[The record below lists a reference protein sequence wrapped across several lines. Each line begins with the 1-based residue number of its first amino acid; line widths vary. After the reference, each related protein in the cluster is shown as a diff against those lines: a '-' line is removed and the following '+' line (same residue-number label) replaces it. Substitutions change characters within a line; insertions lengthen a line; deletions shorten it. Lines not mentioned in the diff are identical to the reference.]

1 MNKYTQHFFL
11 IIFSSFI
18 VLIFKYNYILEKT
31 VLTSVNLWLTKVFP
45 NLFIMFIIQNLIINT
60 NVLNNIS
67 KLISPIF
74 NKIFHTKGNSCIAF
88 LLSIISGT
96 PASSFIIKE
105 MLDKNQI
112 DEEDANKLIKFTFFG
127 SPLFLYNNLSYFLSK
142 GTSIK
147 IIIIHYITNVVIGFI
162 TRGKKSTHNIANT
175 KDEKNINNIFILL
188 PSAIKK
194 SLDTLL
200 IILGT
205 IIFYMLITNIIFSIF
220 NISLT
225 VSAIIKGLLEMTQ
238 GINSIHTIKINGI
251 IKEIILLNIISFG
264 GLAIHTQVLSI
275 INDTKISYKNFF
287 WGRILHMLIST
298 CAYLLISLYSIS

>member
-18 VLIFKYNYILEKT
+18 VLIFKYNYILETT
-31 VLTSVNLWLTKVFP
+31 VITSVNLWLTKVFP
-45 NLFIMFIIQNLIINT
+45 NLFIMFIVQNLIINT
-60 NVLNNIS
+60 NALNNIS
-67 KLISPIF
+67 KIINPIF

-127 SPLFLYNNLSYFLSK
+127 SPLFLYNNLLCFLSK
-142 GTSIK
+142 DTSIK
-147 IIIIHYITNVVIGFI
+147 IITVHYMANVAIGFI
-162 TRGKKSTHNIANT
+162 TRGKKGTNNIANT
-175 KDEKNINNIFILL
+175 KDEKSNNNILILL
-188 PSAIKK
+188 PNAIKK

-205 IIFYMLITNIIFSIF
+205 IIFYMLLTNIIFNIF
-220 NISLT
+220 NIPLT
-225 VSAIIKGLLEMTQ
+225 ISAIIKGLLEMTQ
-238 GINSIHTIKINGI
+238 GINSISTLNINGI

-287 WGRILHMLIST
+287 WGRLLHMLIST
-298 CAYLLISLYSIS
+298 CTYLLISLYSIS